1 MKEGVFSGYFSVV
14 QQRKEAKDVLR
25 KKRNSRKARSRL
37 DVCVCVRVCGSH
49 SSTKAL
55 SLFVCVETDGST
67 KAERIVVC
75 IEKYK
80 VKRHY

>member
-37 DVCVCVRVCGSH
+37 DVCVCVSVWEPFKH
-49 SSTKAL
+49 
-55 SLFVCVETDGST
+55 
-67 KAERIVVC
+67 
-75 IEKYK
+75 
-80 VKRHY
+80 